1 MADTSKTAKTTV
13 NYANG
18 ISGLAAALSYHM
30 YHSFW
35 LAVGH
40 SMLGWVYAFY
50 HLFQYGLSVIG
61 LLSIEASRKRAGL

>member
-1 MADTSKTAKTTV
+1 MADISKTVKKISLSFL
-13 NYANG
+13 NG
-18 ISGLAAALSYHM
+18 IGSGLAAALSYHM

-50 HLFQYGLSVIG
+50 HLFQYGLPVIH
-61 LLSIEASRKRAGL
+61 RY